1 MKRSLPETVLGAV
14 VVLVA
19 GAFLTY
25 SYRVADVGTGSGV
38 GGLKPGDNI
47 QVSGV
52 KVGRVAAVELVP
64 DSYLARVHLNIRDGY
79 AFPTDTA
86 AKISSESLLGGLYLS
101 LDPGAEEETLKDGG
115 KIQFTQA
122 AQNLEDLLGQFI
134 FSLKDEK
141 DKKDAEPTEIAEP

>member
-1 MKRSLPETVLGAV
+1 M
-14 VVLVA
+14 
-19 GAFLTY
+19 
-25 SYRVADVGTGSGV
+25 
-38 GGLKPGDNI
+38 
-47 QVSGV
+47 
-52 KVGRVAAVELVP
+52 
-64 DSYLARVHLNIRDGY
+64 
-79 AFPTDTA
+79 
-86 AKISSESLLGGLYLS
+86 LGGLYLS